1 MQIGKILFTVAVVLG
16 TLGTSFGQ
24 NLNNIQRGQRGYI
37 PPPLPREQG
46 AIAIDNTLEDID
58 EKMDLYAAEF
68 ELDAFEKAVH
78 SFPPRPVFV
87 HRRLCQSKNITT
99 NSESRRF
106 IRVFNLR
113 WPGRSIW
120 FRRREWNWTSSSRP
134 LTIKGAAKACQSHDD
149 TNPEKPRHSLRY
161 HC

>member
-68 ELDAFEKAVH
+68 ELDAFEKAV
-78 SFPPRPVFV
+78 VKNYIV
-87 HRRLCQSKNITT
+87 EYENEKMALLQNENITYDVKQQSILKLNDKLGAT
-99 NSESRRF
+99 LSTMLTEDQVSRFGELHFGQQKKKKKKKKKRGKD
-106 IRVFNLR
+106 N
-113 WPGRSIW
+113 
-120 FRRREWNWTSSSRP
+120 
-134 LTIKGAAKACQSHDD
+134 
-149 TNPEKPRHSLRY
+149 
-161 HC
+161 